1 MVTNA
6 KHGWQTGRWAGVRAL
21 SLAVACLALLVLF
34 PNVASAQQISSNAY
48 RAAEAF
54 VKSPCFSQISNS
66 NGNAT
71 CTSTICGQQVVWNPN
86 NTTLSVPTLG
96 VSLGAFSNE
105 QNAINFFNI
114 LGAAC
119 GSGAGDGILST
130 GGSTSGQNA
139 QVENISRAF
148 GNKTS
153 NVSPNYSGGGV
164 AELSSGTYGGS
175 IPLTYGVPLSKDTSF
190 STVGFVSYANQ
201 NGSTNQAA
209 LSGSP
214 AYAWQVKD
222 GEGNRIIGVATYLP
236 VSLAFASVRNVPNV
250 LTTWGAGAGAI
261 ATGSFALEGMRIT
274 YGAGAAFRVVTN
286 ANFALPLSVLV
297 RAEQPLEI
305 ISPFLTG
312 FVAVSYGNDFLNA
325 GSETWVL
332 GTGASLGKYEF
343 GYRGY
348 YGSGVV
354 AHTFGF
360 SVRKELIGAAVLERE
375 IPEEEKRPTAPPSP
389 TVPAPTSLPPPPE
402 VPPAPPECQ
411 TDMECPGDFI
421 CEEARCLPPL

>member
-1 MVTNA
+1 
-6 KHGWQTGRWAGVRAL
+6 
-21 SLAVACLALLVLF
+21 
-34 PNVASAQQISSNAY
+34 
-48 RAAEAF
+48 
-54 VKSPCFSQISNS
+54 
-66 NGNAT
+66 
-71 CTSTICGQQVVWNPN
+71 
-86 NTTLSVPTLG
+86 
-96 VSLGAFSNE
+96 
-105 QNAINFFNI
+105 
-114 LGAAC
+114 
-119 GSGAGDGILST
+119 
-130 GGSTSGQNA
+130 
-139 QVENISRAF
+139 
-148 GNKTS
+148 
-153 NVSPNYSGGGV
+153 
-164 AELSSGTYGGS
+164 
-175 IPLTYGVPLSKDTSF
+175 
-190 STVGFVSYANQ
+190 
-201 NGSTNQAA
+201 
-209 LSGSP
+209 
-214 AYAWQVKD
+214 
-222 GEGNRIIGVATYLP
+222 
-236 VSLAFASVRNVPNV
+236 
-250 LTTWGAGAGAI
+250 
-261 ATGSFALEGMRIT
+261 MRIT